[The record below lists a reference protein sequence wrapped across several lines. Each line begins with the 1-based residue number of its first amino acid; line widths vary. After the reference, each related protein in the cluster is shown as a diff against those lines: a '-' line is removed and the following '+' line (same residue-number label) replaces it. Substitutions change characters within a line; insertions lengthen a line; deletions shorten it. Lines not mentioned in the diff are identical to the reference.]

1 MQNEKCKVQNEKCN
15 LTAIGLS
22 RRRWQAG
29 VQDEKWLRKIL
40 QF

>member
-1 MQNEKCKVQNEKCN
+1 MQNGKWN
-15 LTAIGLS
+15 LPAIGLS

-40 QF
+40 QFEFCI